1 MPHLDV
7 WIYAVHATFW
17 AAFGITRRI
26 VGAGGAPSAGGP
38 TTTAPVVARFSRAVF
53 TVHFIAFGV
62 MYAGIGSAVFS
73 RAAIPSLPWQRA
85 GGALIIA
92 AGSAVMCW
100 SLVYFRSWRF
110 RAKLDE
116 GHELA
121 TGGPYAIVRHPIYVG
136 MNLLALGTAV
146 WLPTILTWSAVIL
159 MVLGSD
165 LRGRAEESVLRAA
178 FGDQYRE
185 YCSRTKRFLPG
196 VY

>member
-1 MPHLDV
+1 VTHPDV

-26 VGAGGAPSAGGP
+26 VGAGGAASAGGP
-38 TTTAPVVARFSRAVF
+38 TTVVPAVARFSRAVF
-53 TVHFIAFGV
+53 AVHFIAFGV
-62 MYAGIGSAVFS
+62 MYAGVGSALFS
-73 RAAIPSLPWQRA
+73 QAVVAPLPWQRA

-92 AGSAVMCW
+92 AGSAIMCW
-100 SLVYFRSWRF
+100 ALVYFRSWRF

-121 TGGPYAIVRHPIYVG
+121 TGGPYAIVRHPIYAG

-146 WLPTILTWSAVIL
+146 WLPTILTWLAVAL
-159 MVLGSD
+159 MILGSD
-165 LRGRAEESVLRAA
+165 LRGRAEEGVLSAA
-178 FGDQYRE
+178 FGEQYRE